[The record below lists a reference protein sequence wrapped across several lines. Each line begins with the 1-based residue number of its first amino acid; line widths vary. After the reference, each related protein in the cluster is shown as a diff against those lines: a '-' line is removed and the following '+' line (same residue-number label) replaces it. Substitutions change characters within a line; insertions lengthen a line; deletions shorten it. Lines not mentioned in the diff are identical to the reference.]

1 LAAPHKA
8 LTARLLPPWP
18 ARERTTPR
26 RLGDDAGSTTAVEAA
41 QHNLCQGR
49 RRDPMGKVLEL
60 SEETYHQLAD
70 LAQHQQRTLE
80 EMFRLCLAAYEAS
93 QAPQASQERGTE
105 ADVLPESEYPVVLA
119 YRRQPVQRLQGVVRT
134 IRTGPRELAL
144 TDDEWQTLGLE
155 ESTDAG

>member
-1 LAAPHKA
+1 MSTH
-8 LTARLLPPWP
+8 RH
-18 ARERTTPR
+18 RTGQDETDVDASSGEK
-26 RLGDDAGSTTAVEAA
+26 GDSA
-41 QHNLCQGR
+41 
-49 RRDPMGKVLEL
+49 MGKVLEL

-119 YRRQPVQRLQGVVRT
+119 YRRQPDQRLQWVGRT
-134 IRTGPRELAL
+134 IL
-144 TDDEWQTLGLE
+144 D
-155 ESTDAG
+155 